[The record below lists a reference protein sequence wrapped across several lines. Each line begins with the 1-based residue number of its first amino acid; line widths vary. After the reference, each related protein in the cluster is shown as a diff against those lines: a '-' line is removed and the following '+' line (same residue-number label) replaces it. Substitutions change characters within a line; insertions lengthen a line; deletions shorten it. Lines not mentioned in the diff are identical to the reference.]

1 MFVSMVIILLRLVI
15 GSAHM
20 IVKYAMAILITAAM
34 DFVNGAII
42 AGIQGPFIKAVLI
55 VHAFFL

>member
-1 MFVSMVIILLRLVI
+1 MVIILLRLVI